1 MRVVSYVLHIFLSSS
16 CLFDFRLLFFKAFCQ
31 SLFLFVPNVS
41 LSLCVC
47 LCQSVCFPVC
57 VCVCVCVSASL
68 SLSVCLSVC
77 LSVSVSV
84 SICLSASVCLPACL
98 HACLPVCL
106 SVCLSLS
113 LCLSLS
119 VPPPPSPSLPL
130 SHVVFLL
137 FQKLHVQFLEVA
149 VEFHRSCSWDRLTVY
164 DGSLAQ
170 QSVLATCCGDTSP
183 SDVTTTTSSLVLE
196 FVSDVIVP
204 DRGFKVLITAVG
216 KKYCATG

>member
-1 MRVVSYVLHIFLSSS
+1 MSFIFFFLRVV
-16 CLFDFRLLFFKAFCQ
+16 CLILGYCFFKAFCQ

-68 SLSVCLSVC
+68 CLSVSVCLSVC
-77 LSVSVSV
+77 LSVCVCLCLYLSVY
-84 SICLSASVCLPACL
+84 LPLSVCLPACM
-98 HACLPVCL
+98 HACLSVSL
-106 SVCLSLS
+106 SV
-113 LCLSLS
+113 CLSLS